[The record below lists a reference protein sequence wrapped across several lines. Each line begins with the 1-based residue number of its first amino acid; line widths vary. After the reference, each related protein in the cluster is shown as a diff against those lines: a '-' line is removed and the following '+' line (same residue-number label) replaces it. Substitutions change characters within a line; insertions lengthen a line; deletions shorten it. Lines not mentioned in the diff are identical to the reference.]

1 MQKEGLDKYTKQMI
15 IEDLE
20 LQQERLIKE
29 REENLALLG
38 QGRPA
43 LSRSLVSKVERIQK
57 FVN

>member
-1 MQKEGLDKYTKQMI
+1 MI

-20 LQQERLIKE
+20 LQQERMTKE